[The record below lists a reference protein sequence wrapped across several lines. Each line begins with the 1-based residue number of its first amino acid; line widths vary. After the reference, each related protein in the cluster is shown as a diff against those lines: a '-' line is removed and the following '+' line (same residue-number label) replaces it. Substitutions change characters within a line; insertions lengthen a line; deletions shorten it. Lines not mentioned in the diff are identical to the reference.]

1 MAGFKTHVTTSSV
14 IGCAYAGFGYAHG
27 IPPDSAMMAGAMCG
41 FAGML
46 PDLDSDGGV
55 PLREAMSFTAATVP
69 MLLLNRLASLGLR
82 YDQMAIVAV
91 AIYFF
96 FRFGLANMIRKS
108 TVHRGM
114 FHSIPA
120 LLIVGGIA
128 YLLCGGTEVTT
139 RYFKAGGVMLGYL
152 SHLVLDE
159 MYSFEWKGGRWQ
171 MKKSFGTAMKVWGGD
186 GWSNF
191 STYSK
196 LLGVGAMIMGEGNIM
211 QRIHTINPQLAETIQ
226 QLEQQY
232 PDLTAQLSSVANAAR
247 AQAANGNNPYAYGQ
261 PGAFPPSQNNQFPPS
276 QQANAFPQQGFPP
289 QANQQQ
295 GYAQQGFPQ
304 PQAPHPQ
311 SPFLQQ
317 NYQQQSYQQS
327 GYPPQNYPQQAYG
340 PPQVQ
345 NPQSPA
351 PNSQFQQPA
360 ANLPNQYPAP
370 YQQGPQSQSPVGND
384 NWNTA
389 QRPMQQYPQ

>member
-1 MAGFKTHVTTSSV
+1 MAGFKTHITTSSL
-14 IGCAYAGFGYAHG
+14 IGCVYAGVGYAHG

-120 LLIVGGIA
+120 LFIVGGIA

-211 QRIHTINPQLAETIQ
+211 QRIQTINPQLAETIQ
-226 QLEQQY
+226 QLQQQY
-232 PDLTAQLSSVANAAR
+232 PELASQLSSAAGALR
-247 AQAANGNNPYAYGQ
+247 AQAANGNNPYSNGQ
-261 PGAFPPSQNNQFPPS
+261 PGGFPPSQGNQFPS
-276 QQANAFPQQGFPP
+276 AQQANSFPQQGYSQP
-289 QANQQQ
+289 
-295 GYAQQGFPQ
+295 GFPQ
-304 PQAPHPQ
+304 PQASNAQSQFPQ
-311 SPFLQQ
+311 QGYQAATAPNQYPQ
-317 NYQQQSYQQS
+317 NAAY
-327 GYPPQNYPQQAYG
+327 GYPPSNNQPPPYQQPNY
-340 PPQVQ
+340 
-345 NPQSPA
+345 A
-351 PNSQFQQPA
+351 PQPA
-360 ANLPNQYPAP
+360 ANYPNQYPAL
-370 YQQGPQSQSPVGND
+370 YQQGPQSQSPLGND
-384 NWNTA
+384 IWNTA

>member
-14 IGCAYAGFGYAHG
+14 ISFAYAGFGYAHG

-82 YDQMAIVAV
+82 YDQMAIIAV

-96 FRFGLANMIRKS
+96 FRFGLASMIRKS

-120 LLIVGGIA
+120 LFIVGGIA
-128 YLLCGGTEVTT
+128 YLLCGGTEVA
-139 RYFKAGGVMLGYL
+139 RYFKAGGVMIGYL

-159 MYSFEWKGGRWQ
+159 IYSFEWKGGRWK
-171 MKKSFGTAMKVWGGD
+171 MKKSFGTAIKVWGGD

-196 LLGVGAMIMGEGNIM
+196 LLA
-211 QRIHTINPQLAETIQ
+211 
-226 QLEQQY
+226 
-232 PDLTAQLSSVANAAR
+232 SAR
-247 AQAANGNNPYAYGQ
+247 
-261 PGAFPPSQNNQFPPS
+261 
-276 QQANAFPQQGFPP
+276 
-289 QANQQQ
+289 
-295 GYAQQGFPQ
+295 
-304 PQAPHPQ
+304 
-311 SPFLQQ
+311 
-317 NYQQQSYQQS
+317 
-327 GYPPQNYPQQAYG
+327 
-340 PPQVQ
+340 
-345 NPQSPA
+345 
-351 PNSQFQQPA
+351 
-360 ANLPNQYPAP
+360 
-370 YQQGPQSQSPVGND
+370 
-384 NWNTA
+384 
-389 QRPMQQYPQ
+389 

>member
-1 MAGFKTHVTTSSV
+1 MAGFKTHITTSSLL
-14 IGCAYAGFGYAHG
+14 GCAYAGVGYAHG
-27 IPPDSAMMAGAMCG
+27 MPPDSAMMAGAMCG

-82 YDQMAIVAV
+82 YDQMAIVAI

-120 LLIVGGIA
+120 LLITGGIA
-128 YLLCGGTEVTT
+128 YLICGGTEGTT
-139 RYFKAGGVMLGYL
+139 RYFKAGGVMIGYL

-159 MYSFEWKGGRWQ
+159 IYSFEWKGGRWK
-171 MKKSFGTAMKVWGGD
+171 MKKSFGTAMKLWGGD

-196 LLGVGAMIMGEGNIM
+196 LLGVGAMIMGEGNVM
-211 QRIHTINPQLAETIQ
+211 QRIQTVNPQLAQTIQ
-226 QLEQQY
+226 QLQQQY
-232 PDLTAQLSSVANAAR
+232 PELASQLSSAAGALR
-247 AQAANGNNPYAYGQ
+247 AQAATGNNPYSNSQ
-261 PGAFPPSQNNQFPPS
+261 LGAFLPSQEANSIPQQGYS
-276 QQANAFPQQGFPP
+276 QQNFAQPQAPNPQSQFPQQGYQAAAAPNQYP
-289 QANQQQ
+289 QNTT
-295 GYAQQGFPQ
+295 Y
-304 PQAPHPQ
+304 
-311 SPFLQQ
+311 
-317 NYQQQSYQQS
+317 
-327 GYPPQNYPQQAYG
+327 GYPPQNYPQQSYG
-340 PPQVQ
+340 QP
-345 NPQSPA
+345 PA
-351 PNSQFQQPA
+351 PSSQFPQPA
-360 ANLPNQYPAP
+360 ANFPNQYPAP
-370 YQQGPQSQSPVGND
+370 YQQGPQSQSPVDGN

-389 QRPMQQYPQ
+389 QRPLQQSPQ